1 VTLWNPEKLQQSLR
15 TSPQINT
22 DFKVTAS
29 DSIEDKSSLLSIDGS
44 LKLSL
49 LGGLVSVTGAA
60 KYLNDTKKSF
70 RQQRLTLHYHST
82 CEFKQLTMN
91 HLGPENIVYQ
101 DVFDN
106 DTATHVVTAVLYGA
120 DACFVFDRE
129 VSADE
134 NKSTVEGEA
143 KVALEKLKFISGD
156 ANINLK
162 MNDTQKNAV
171 QKFTCTFYGDF
182 QLKSNPTTFEDALKV
197 FADLPKLLGEKKEL
211 VVPVKVWLHPLD
223 KLHSR
228 ALKLQKDIG
237 MNLIIAIESVIE
249 SLNTAEMKSS
259 DLLKDSPALTFTSFH
274 DQILQMKQNC
284 YKYKLNLVNKL
295 SSLLPNIRGN
305 VMKETALNDLLKEH
319 DESPFRGQDLTEWLT
334 ERERESE
341 IIKSVLKQL
350 EDAGAQVEVNMDLN
364 LMNLEVGNRVC
375 FMFTSLKWSDVLLLQ
390 QKTCLNPSATG
401 RNDESSTDR
410 KQKSWLNPEIQKI
423 MRSNLKMF
431 KNLIDLNDSTSD
443 MFIVSSREMKN
454 NPGSCI
460 LLYES
465 ECDEAVCFV
474 PPSKPAFPVIE
485 EVKENTVVVKVP
497 PLCPATLELRLLY
510 KPKQDSDW
518 TSNAVMKNQ
527 NTVVLT
533 DLGAGTEYEIKCAAL
548 GKLNYTTDSDVISV
562 TTEEGMDSAI
572 SKSTQSLTT
581 AEDMRNEIKLMM
593 QPYANWEDYLIPGSV
608 VIAFL
613 GELIVISSTTEFSIN
628 NNPPKHGYKFIK
640 YPDSFHA
647 CFVQVCNSV
656 EWAFKEAHKSMY
668 QICLHTVQVPDYMK
682 TAVHILFQGS
692 DEVVKAH
699 LPDELENV
707 KVIANEC
714 LVLSDATEKRFTD
727 VLNIIQEL
735 LEACLNAEH
744 FYVEESKLRKM
755 SAKETRTEMLVK
767 GMDAMGRLKKQLER
781 IIYFFQMVVSTIKSS
796 MNVNN
801 RMTKTLEYFITTS
814 EKTQALSNNAKL
826 LKDRLYTQ
834 AFQAY
839 NIAGLVHMI
848 CRTYT
853 DVSNKYLMDCVSSLG
868 KLMVMDKNKPEFEHE
883 RQQLQNGCDE
893 AQRGILNLVLKN
905 KEEFDRKS
913 TARFDKIKRIQ
924 EVVQS

>member
-1 VTLWNPEKLQQSLR
+1 MLYDCRKDALIPGVTLWNPEKLQQSLR

-22 DFKVTAS
+22 DFKVKAS

-49 LGGLVSVTGAA
+49 LGGLVNVTGAA

-106 DTATHVVTAVLYGA
+106 DMATHVVTAVLYGA

-228 ALKLQKDIG
+228 ALKLQKDIS
-237 MNLIIAIESVIE
+237 MDLIIATESVIE

-295 SSLLPNIRGN
+295 SSLLPNIRGD

-319 DESPFRGQDLTEWLT
+319 EESPFRGQDLTEWLT
-334 ERERESE
+334 ERDRESD
-341 IIKSVLKQL
+341 IIKSVLRQL

-364 LMNLEVGNRVC
+364 LMNLEVENRVC
-375 FMFTSLKWSDVLLLQ
+375 FMFTSLNWSDVLLLQ
-390 QKTCLNPSATG
+390 QKTYLNPSATG
-401 RNDESSTDR
+401 RNDESSPDQ
-410 KQKSWLNPEIQKI
+410 KQKSWLSPEIQKI

-431 KNLIDLNDSTSD
+431 KNLINLNDSTSD
-443 MFIVSSREMKN
+443 MFIVSSREIKN

-474 PPSKPAFPVIE
+474 PPSKPACPVIE
-485 EVKENTVVVKVP
+485 EVTENTVVVKVP
-497 PLCPATLELRLLY
+497 PLCPATVELRLLY
-510 KPKQDSDW
+510 KLKQDSVW
-518 TSNAVMKNQ
+518 KSKPVMKNQ
-527 NTVVLT
+527 NKVTLT

-548 GKLNYTTDSDVISV
+548 GKLNYTTDSDVIRV
-562 TTEEGMDSAI
+562 TTEGRNRSVKEYCGLMNQGATSYLNAVLQTLYMTQEYREHVMRLERRDDSSDDDFIEELKSLFNKLDKESRPVSTVKI
-572 SKSTQSLTT
+572 SRSLGITDVYKHKDAAKYLNLILSKT
-581 AEDMRNEIKLMM
+581 PEPSEIFKGTMKKTGRCDSC
-593 QPYANWEDYLIPGSV
+593 NK
-608 VIAFL
+608 
-613 GELIVISSTTEFSIN
+613 VISEQSNFFTISIN
-628 NNPPKHGYKFIK
+628 LRESDDVGGALKARV
-640 YPDSFHA
+640 DQMRE
-647 CFVQVCNSV
+647 FVSCSCCSHRASKANRSDVD
-656 EWAFKEAHKSMY
+656 FP
-668 QICLHTVQVPDYMK
+668 QILILQSRSLNKLRIHP
-682 TAVHILFQGS
+682 HILVS
-692 DEVVKAH
+692 SHSYD
-699 LPDELENV
+699 L
-707 KVIANEC
+707 
-714 LVLSDATEKRFTD
+714 
-727 VLNIIQEL
+727 
-735 LEACLNAEH
+735 
-744 FYVEESKLRKM
+744 Y
-755 SAKETRTEMLVK
+755 
-767 GMDAMGRLKKQLER
+767 GMINLYGTLKDGH
-781 IIYFFQMVVSTIKSS
+781 YNTNIKSDDGS
-796 MNVNN
+796 WYRCDDSNVFQIPDMLQ
-801 RMTKTLEYFITTS
+801 RRTGIMSKILEYLQGDS
-814 EKTQALSNNAKL
+814 VRPPAYL
-826 LKDRLYTQ
+826 LLY
-834 AFQAY
+834 
-839 NIAGLVHMI
+839 
-848 CRTYT
+848 
-853 DVSNKYLMDCVSSLG
+853 
-868 KLMVMDKNKPEFEHE
+868 
-883 RQQLQNGCDE
+883 
-893 AQRGILNLVLKN
+893 
-905 KEEFDRKS
+905 
-913 TARFDKIKRIQ
+913 KRI
-924 EVVQS
+924 